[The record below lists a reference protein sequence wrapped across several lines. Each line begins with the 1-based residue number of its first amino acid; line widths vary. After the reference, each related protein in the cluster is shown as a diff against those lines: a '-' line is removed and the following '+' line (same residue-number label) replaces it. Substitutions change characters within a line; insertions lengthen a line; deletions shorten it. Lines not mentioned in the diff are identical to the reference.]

1 MSDRQTKGSGL
12 SVFDSALVV
21 AAIVGAIF
29 VVLWL
34 AHAVVG
40 LVLFGFKLAILAVVV
55 FAVLRLLRIV
65 GRRHD

>member
-1 MSDRQTKGSGL
+1 MSDRQAKGSGL
-12 SVFDSALVV
+12 SVLDTALVV
-21 AAIVGAIF
+21 AALVGAVL

-40 LVLFGFKLAILAVVV
+40 LVLFGFKVAILAVVV

-65 GRRHD
+65 GRQRD